1 VSVNGGWPDLTELE
15 RTARSVRREIL
26 TMLHQAGSGHPGGSL
41 SEVELLLGLYGYALR
56 HDPQHPTWPQRD
68 RFVLSKGHGCPALYV
83 VLSHYGYFPKTELA
97 TLRRYGSRLQGHPQ
111 LGLPGLEIASGSLGQ
126 GISVALG
133 MALAGRLDPSTS
145 SGSSSDGSRAES
157 SPSTV
162 LRTQSR
168 AQAEGSRGGAGYR
181 VWCLVGDGEC
191 DEGQVWEAA
200 MAAAHHRVENF
211 HVIVDANGVQ
221 QNGPT
226 RQVMNSEP
234 LVEKWRAFGWDAR
247 EINGHS
253 VREVLQAYDAVRK
266 ITGQPSVIV
275 ARTVKG
281 KGVSFMEGKPA
292 WHGVAPNTEQL
303 GAALAEIGED

>member
-1 VSVNGGWPDLTELE
+1 MNGGWPDLAELE
-15 RTARSVRREIL
+15 RTARTVRREIL

-56 HDPQHPTWPQRD
+56 HDPQRPTWPQRD

-83 VLSHYGYFPKTELA
+83 VLSHYGYFPKTELS
-97 TLRRYGSRLQGHPQ
+97 TLRRFGSRLQGHPQ

-133 MALAGRLDPSTS
+133 MAIAGRLD
-145 SGSSSDGSRAES
+145 
-157 SPSTV
+157 
-162 LRTQSR
+162 
-168 AQAEGSRGGAGYR
+168 GAGYR

-200 MAAAHHRVENF
+200 MAAAHHRVDNF

-266 ITGQPSVIV
+266 VTGQPSVIV

-292 WHGVAPNTEQL
+292 WHGVAPNKEQL
-303 GAALAEIGED
+303 AAALAEVGAD